1 MSTQKKNPDQILD
14 ETIAE
19 IRGRQLSDADVKQA
33 AARVWAQL
41 GQAASVQSQ
50 AIEADRAGGT
60 VHLHGCSDFQALIPA
75 YLAKNLPEAQLW
87 LFEDHVHSCPACRS
101 ALDYARSGKV
111 VEFAPKTRR
120 NFFAAPEWKWA
131 IAAAMIVGVG
141 IGGWQARDTLLPAP
155 GGPRARV
162 ESVSGDLYR
171 VSDTGSTMLTAGAD
185 IGERDRIR
193 AGRASDAMLRLADGS
208 LLEMRERS
216 ELSLS
221 RKRSGTT
228 IQLARGSVI
237 VQAARQRTGRL
248 YVATND
254 CLVSVKGTVFAVDRG
269 TKGSRVAVISGEV
282 RVDEQRDTKLLHPGE
297 QIATDDSMQVVP
309 IKDEI
314 AWSRNLNQHLALLG
328 EFSLIQ
334 KRLEQTPGPGV
345 RYSSRLLDLVP
356 EGTVLFVSIPNIGG
370 MLGEAQRVL
379 DERLSQSAVLRD
391 WWNSRGSPEKL
402 KQVLD
407 TVRGLSD
414 YLGNEVVL
422 TVSHDSSGHFGT
434 PLVMA
439 QVTRS
444 DFRGYLEQQV
454 AQIASQSGHPG
465 SDATRSALTIVQDA
479 AALPAAGTHQG
490 GFALLTG
497 DIVGISPDP
506 QGLRTLADALNHPG
520 SGGFSQTSFYRRV
533 SDEYRAGAGWL
544 ICADMEQILPH
555 SVNEERHGELKSAEA
570 HKNMMSQLGLTDMQ
584 HLVVERKEVG
594 GKTENRAM
602 VTFSQQ
608 RRGMASWLAAPAPM
622 GALDFV
628 SPDAT
633 VVLAFVVKQPRAA
646 LEELFSAIKAV
657 DPNFSSNQAKVES
670 ELGVSVLDDLAAPLG
685 SEVAFAIDG
694 PVLPPSWKFAI
705 EVYDSAR
712 LQRTIE
718 TIVSRANL
726 ASNQPPDAKP
736 LGLQLLQQQVGSRTY
751 YTLRSARSTLEM
763 DYSFVDGYLVAASS
777 SALLTRAIDQRG
789 AGYTLTRSAQ
799 FKSLLAPDGYSNFS
813 AIFYQN
819 IGSVLGPLMD
829 TLRPAGSLTPDQQ
842 RSLDALRA
850 NSGPSLIY
858 AYGQPDRVEIASTGS
873 FFGLNLDMLAGAGGP
888 FQVPNLLSKM
898 GRARQ

>member
-1 MSTQKKNPDQILD
+1 MRPEKKNPDQIL
-14 ETIAE
+14 EQTIAE
-19 IRGRQLSDADVKQA
+19 IRAGQLSDADVKQA
-33 AARVWAQL
+33 AARVWARV
-41 GQAASVQSQ
+41 GQAATTVQSQ
-50 AIEADRAGGT
+50 VIDTGKADGSI
-60 VHLHGCSDFQALIPA
+60 HLHGCADFQALIPV
-75 YLAKNLPEAQLW
+75 YLAKKLPDAQLW
-87 LFEDHVHSCPACRS
+87 LLEDHMHSCPACRNT
-101 ALDYARSGKV
+101 LERTRSGKV
-111 VEFAPKTRR
+111 IEFEPKTRR
-120 NFFAAPEWKWA
+120 NLFGAAEWKWA
-131 IAAAMIVGVG
+131 IAAALVVGVG

-155 GGPRARV
+155 GGPRALV
-162 ESVSGDLYR
+162 QSVTGELYR
-171 VSDTGSTMLTAGAD
+171 VSDTGSTMLSAGVE

-193 AGRASDAMLRLADGS
+193 AGRSSGAMLRLADGS
-208 LLEMRERS
+208 LLEMCERS

-237 VQAARQRTGRL
+237 VQAAKQRTGRL

-254 CLVSVKGTVFAVDRG
+254 CLVSVKGTTFAVDRG
-269 TKGSRVAVISGEV
+269 TKGSRVAVIEGEV
-282 RVDEQRDTKLLHPGE
+282 RVDGQRETRLLHPGE
-297 QIATDDSMQVVP
+297 QISTDASMQTVP

-328 EFSLIQ
+328 EFSVLQ

-356 EGTVLFVSIPNIGG
+356 AGTVLYVSIPNIGG

-379 DERLSQSAVLRD
+379 DERLAQSAVLRD
-391 WWNSRGSPEKL
+391 WWNSNGSSEKL

-407 TVRGLSD
+407 TIRGLSD

-422 TVSHDSSGHFGT
+422 TVSQDGSGHYGA

-454 AQIASQSGHPG
+454 AQLSGQSGHPG
-465 SDATRSALTIVQDA
+465 LTIVQDA
-479 AALPAAGTHQG
+479 AALPASGTHQG
-490 GFALLTG
+490 AFALLTG
-497 DIVGISPDP
+497 GMVAISPDP
-506 QGLRTLADALNHPG
+506 EGLHTFAATLNQPRSNAFAQ
-520 SGGFSQTSFYRRV
+520 SAFYRRV

-544 ICADMEQILPH
+544 ICADMEQILPN
-555 SVNEERHGELKSAEA
+555 SVNEQRHGDRHAAET
-570 HKNMMSQLGLTDMQ
+570 HKNMLSQLGISDMQ
-584 HLVVERKEVG
+584 HLVVERKEIG

-633 VVLAFVVKQPRAA
+633 LVLAFVVKQPRAA
-646 LEELFSAIKAV
+646 LEELFSAIRAV
-657 DPNFSSNQAKVES
+657 DPNFSTNQAKLES

-718 TIVSRANL
+718 TIISRANQV
-726 ASNQPPDAKP
+726 ASENPNVPPP
-736 LGLQLLQQQVGSRTY
+736 GLQLSQQQVGARTY
-751 YTLRSARSTLEM
+751 YVVRSSRSTLEV
-763 DYSFVDGYLVAASS
+763 DYSYVDGYLVAASS

-799 FKSLLAPDGYSNFS
+799 FKTLLAPDGYSNFS
-813 AIFYQN
+813 AILYQN
-819 IGSVLGPLMD
+819 VGSVLGPLMD
-829 TLRPAGSLTPDQQ
+829 TLRASGNLTPDQQ
-842 RSLDALRA
+842 RSVDALRA

-858 AYGQPDRVEIASTGS
+858 AYGQSDRVEIASTGS

-888 FQVPNLLSKM
+888 FQIPNLLGKL
-898 GRARQ
+898 GRGSNMRQ

>member
-14 ETIAE
+14 QTIAE
-19 IRGRQLSDADVKQA
+19 IRARQLSDADVDQA
-33 AARVWAQL
+33 AARVWAQV
-41 GQAASVQSQ
+41 GQAATVQSQ
-50 AIEADRAGGT
+50 AIETGHTGAS
-60 VHLHGCSDFQALIPA
+60 VHLHGCADFQALIPM
-75 YLAKNLPEAQLW
+75 YLAKKLPEAELW
-87 LFEDHVHSCPACRS
+87 LLEDHMHSCPACRS
-101 ALDYARSGKV
+101 AREHARSGNV
-111 VEFAPKTRR
+111 VQFEPKTRR
-120 NFFAAPEWKWA
+120 NFFAPPEWKWA
-131 IAAAMIVGVG
+131 IAAALVAGVG
-141 IGGWQARDTLLPAP
+141 IGGWQARDMLLPAP
-155 GGPRARV
+155 GGPRATV
-162 ESVSGDLYR
+162 QSMTGELYR
-171 VSDTGSTMLTAGAD
+171 VSDTGSTMLSAGAE

-193 AGRASDAMLRLADGS
+193 AGRSSDAMLRLADGS
-208 LLEMRERS
+208 ILEMRERS

-237 VQAARQRTGRL
+237 VQAAKQRTGRL

-254 CLVSVKGTVFAVDRG
+254 CLVSVKGTIFAVDRG
-269 TKGSRVAVISGEV
+269 TKGSRVAVIEGEV
-282 RVDEQRDTKLLHPGE
+282 RVDEQRETKLLHPGE
-297 QIATDDSMQVVP
+297 QISTDASMQTVP

-314 AWSRNLNQHLALLG
+314 AWSRNFNQHLALLG
-328 EFSLIQ
+328 EFSVLQ

-356 EGTVLFVSIPNIGG
+356 EGTVLYVSIPNIGG

-379 DERLSQSAVLRD
+379 DERLAQSAVLRD
-391 WWNSRGSPEKL
+391 WWNSNGSSEKL

-407 TVRGLSD
+407 TIRGLSD

-422 TVSHDSSGHFGT
+422 TVSQDGSGHYGA

-454 AQIASQSGHPG
+454 AQLSGHDGHARHPG
-465 SDATRSALTIVQDA
+465 FTIVQDA
-479 AALPAAGTHQG
+479 AALPVSGTHQG
-490 GFALLTG
+490 AFALLTG
-497 DIVGISPDP
+497 DIVAISPDP
-506 QGLRTLADALNHPG
+506 RGLRTWAATLNQPR
-520 SGGFSQTSFYRRV
+520 SNGFAQTAFYRRV

-544 ICADMEQILPH
+544 ICADMEQILPN
-555 SVNEERHGELKSAEA
+555 SVNEEKHGERQSVQA
-570 HKNMMSQLGLTDMQ
+570 HKNMLSQLGISDMQ
-584 HLVVERKEVG
+584 HLVVERKEIG

-602 VTFSQQ
+602 VTFSQP

-633 VVLAFVVKQPRAA
+633 FVLAFVVKQPRAA
-646 LEELFSAIKAV
+646 LEELFSAIGAV
-657 DPNFSSNQAKVES
+657 DPNFSTNEAKLES

-718 TIVSRANL
+718 TIISRANQV
-726 ASNQPPDAKP
+726 ASENPNVPPP
-736 LGLQLLQQQVGSRTY
+736 GLQISQQQVGARTY
-751 YTLRSARSTLEM
+751 YVVRSSRSTLEV
-763 DYSFVDGYLVAASS
+763 DYTYVDGYLVAASS
-777 SALLTRAIDQRG
+777 SVLLTRAIDQRA

-799 FKSLLAPDGYSNFS
+799 FKTLLAPDGYSNFS
-813 AIFYQN
+813 AILYQN

-829 TLRPAGSLTPDQQ
+829 TLRSTGNLTPDQQ
-842 RSLDALRA
+842 RSVDALRA

-888 FQVPNLLSKM
+888 FQFPSLLGKM
-898 GRARQ
+898 GRGSKMRQ